1 MNLLNNK
8 NLVPATMIRSRS
20 LASQT
25 TPLQLPPS
33 KNTYPEKTKKNYG
46 YPSSPVEKNDDI
58 IPMSFFEFFLDNIN
72 KELKQKRYG
81 FTNDPYSDCNSK
93 EESFNILRL
102 RKSLKRLKLNDKNIW
117 KREQNRDQVECPRI
131 MMMIY
136 YAICYML
143 DVIYKDK
150 PIERFWFLETV
161 ARMPYFSYV
170 STLQLYET
178 LGWWELDSELKKKHY
193 EEEINETHHLKI
205 MESLGGNSKWWNR
218 FIARHGAM
226 AYYGILMVLFMASPR
241 LAYLSSELLE
251 MHAVDTYSEFH
262 ESNKSVLKKL
272 PPNKECLDY
281 FKYAESLYDVFYQ
294 ISRDEYKHALNMR
307 FVKKLPNRKI

>member
-8 NLVPATMIRSRS
+8 NNIIPVSIVRSGQVS
-20 LASQT
+20 VKNK
-25 TPLQLPPS
+25 PLQIPS
-33 KNTYPEKTKKNYG
+33 KTRLQKHEKDYG
-46 YPSSPVEKNDDI
+46 YPSSPVEKHDDI
-58 IPMSFFEFFLDNIN
+58 IPMSFFEFFIYNFQ
-72 KELKQKRYG
+72 KEVKQKRYG
-81 FTNDPYSDCNSK
+81 FDNDPYSNCITK

-102 RKSLKRLKLNDKNIW
+102 RRSLKKLELNDKNIW
-117 KREQNRDQVECPRI
+117 QREQNRDHIQCPRI

-136 YAICYML
+136 YTICYML
-143 DVIYKDK
+143 DVIYKGK

-170 STLQLYET
+170 ATLHLYET

-218 FIARHGAM
+218 FLARHGAM
-226 AYYGILMVLFMASPR
+226 AYYVILMVLFMASPR

-251 MHAVDTYSEFH
+251 MHAVDTYTEFY
-262 ESNKSVLKKL
+262 ESNKSVLKNL

-281 FKYAESLYDVFYQ
+281 FKYAENLYDVFYQ

-307 FVKKLPNRKI
+307 FVKKLPNKIN